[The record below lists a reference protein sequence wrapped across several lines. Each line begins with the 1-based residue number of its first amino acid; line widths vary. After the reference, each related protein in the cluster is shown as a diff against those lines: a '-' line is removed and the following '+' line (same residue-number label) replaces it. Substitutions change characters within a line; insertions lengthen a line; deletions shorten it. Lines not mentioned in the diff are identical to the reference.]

1 MIEQGSKEW
10 LELRLGKVTAS
21 RITDVLA
28 KGKSGES
35 LTREDYRYELVVQRL
50 TGNPG
55 ESFTNAA
62 MEWGT
67 ATEPQA
73 RIAYEAQADV
83 FVEQVPFLLHPTIE
97 WFGCSPD
104 GLVGKDG
111 LLECKCPSS
120 KNHIKYLN
128 AGKPPAKYVPQM
140 QCQMAVTGRQWC
152 DFVSFD
158 PRLPDDLQLFVVR
171 LDRNEDYIKS
181 METEVVKFLSEV
193 ETMFKQ
199 LKEKKHGNKI

>member
-21 RITDVLA
+21 RIADVLA
-28 KGKSGES
+28 KGKSGEALS
-35 LTREDYRYELVVQRL
+35 REDYRYELVVQRL
-50 TGNPG
+50 TGDPG

-73 RIAYEAQADV
+73 RIAYEAFADV
-83 FVEQVPFLLHPTIE
+83 FVEQVPFVLHPTIE

-104 GLVGKDG
+104 GLVQDDG
-111 LLECKCPSS
+111 LLEIKCPNS
-120 KNHIKYLN
+120 KTHIKYLN

-158 PRLPDDLQLFVVR
+158 PRLPEDLQLFVVR
-171 LDRNEDYIKS
+171 LDRDDDYIKS
-181 METEVVKFLSEV
+181 MEAEVVKFLDEV
-193 ETMFKQ
+193 ATMYKQ
-199 LKEKKHGNKI
+199 LKEKKHGN

>member
-28 KGKSGES
+28 KGKSGEALS
-35 LTREDYRYELVVQRL
+35 REDYRYELVVQRL

-83 FVEQVPFLLHPTIE
+83 FVEQVPFVLHPTIE

-104 GLVGKDG
+104 GLIGDKG
-111 LLECKCPSS
+111 LIEIKCPNS
-120 KNHIKYLN
+120 KTHIKYLN

-158 PRLPDDLQLFVVR
+158 PRLPDDLQLFVAR
-171 LDRNEDYIKS
+171 LDRDEDYIKS
-181 METEVVKFLSEV
+181 MEEEVVKFLSEV
-193 ETMFKQ
+193 ETMYKQ
-199 LKEKKHGNKI
+199 LKEKKHGN

>member
-21 RITDVLA
+21 RIADVLA
-28 KGKSGES
+28 KGKSGEALS
-35 LTREDYRYELVVQRL
+35 REDYRYELVVQRL
-50 TGNPG
+50 TGDPG

-83 FVEQVPFLLHPTIE
+83 FVEQVPFVLHPTIE

-104 GLVGKDG
+104 GLVQDDG
-111 LLECKCPSS
+111 LLEIKCPNS
-120 KNHIKYLN
+120 KTHIKYLN

-158 PRLPDDLQLFVVR
+158 PRLPGDLQLFVVR
-171 LDRNEDYIKS
+171 LDRDEDYIKS
-181 METEVVKFLSEV
+181 MEVEVVKFLDEV
-193 ETMFKQ
+193 ATMYKQ
-199 LKEKKHGNKI
+199 LKEKKHGN

>member
-28 KGKSGES
+28 KGKSGEALS
-35 LTREDYRYELVVQRL
+35 REDYRYELVVQRL

-67 ATEPQA
+67 NNEPLA
-73 RIAYEAQADV
+73 RVAYEAEMGV
-83 FVEQVPFLLHPTIE
+83 FVNQVAFLDHPSIVN
-97 WFGCSPD
+97 FGCSPD
-104 GLVGKDG
+104 GLVSDEG
-111 LLECKCPSS
+111 LIEIKCPNSS
-120 KNHIKYLN
+120 THIEYLTDD
-128 AGKPPAKYVPQM
+128 KPPAKYVPQM

-158 PRLPDDLQLFVVR
+158 PRLPDDLQLFVAR
-171 LDRNEDYIKS
+171 LDRDEDYIKS
-181 METEVVKFLSEV
+181 MEEEVVKFLSEV
-193 ETMFKQ
+193 ETMYKQ
-199 LKEKKHGNKI
+199 LKEKKHGN

>member
-21 RITDVLA
+21 RIADVLA
-28 KGKSGES
+28 KGKSGEALS
-35 LTREDYRYELVVQRL
+35 REDYRYELVVQRL
-50 TGNPG
+50 TGDPG

-73 RIAYEAQADV
+73 RIIYEAEAGV
-83 FVEQVPFLLHPTIE
+83 FVEQVPFILHPTIK

-104 GLVGKDG
+104 GLVRDTG
-111 LLECKCPSS
+111 LVEIKCPNS
-120 KNHIKYLN
+120 KTHIKYLN

-158 PRLPDDLQLFVVR
+158 PRLPKDLQLFVVR
-171 LDRNEDYIKS
+171 LDRDEDYIKS
-181 METEVVKFLSEV
+181 MEAEVVKFLSEV

-199 LKEKKHGNKI
+199 LKEKEHGN

>member
-21 RITDVLA
+21 RIADVLA
-28 KGKSGES
+28 KGKSGEALS
-35 LTREDYRYELVVQRL
+35 REDYRYELVVQRL
-50 TGNPG
+50 TGDPG

-73 RIAYEAQADV
+73 RIAYEAFADV
-83 FVEQVPFLLHPTIE
+83 FVEQVPFVLHPTIE

-104 GLVGKDG
+104 GLVQDDG
-111 LLECKCPSS
+111 LLEIKCPNS
-120 KNHIKYLN
+120 KTHVKYLN

-140 QCQMAVTGRQWC
+140 QCQMAVTGRKWC

-158 PRLPDDLQLFVVR
+158 PRLPGDLQLFVVR
-171 LDRNEDYIKS
+171 LDRDEDYIKS
-181 METEVVKFLSEV
+181 MEAEVVKFLSEV

-199 LKEKKHGNKI
+199 LKEKEHGN